1 MALTGIAAAYSA
13 TGGAWERGPARVYD
27 RLAEMLISH
36 SPVPL
41 AGGRALDVG
50 AGTGAASRAALGAGA
65 AVVVAVDASFG
76 MLSHSAAARPA
87 AVVGDALALPFATST
102 FDASVAAF
110 SLNHLRSP
118 GAGLLEMA
126 RVTRRGGALL
136 AATYGADDAHP
147 VKDAVN
153 KALAAYG
160 WVAEP
165 WYTSLKADAFPL
177 FATPESC
184 ADAAKAAGLD
194 AEVEAVEVPFT
205 EFHAADLVEWRLGL
219 AQHAPFV
226 AGLSPEER
234 HDIVTDA
241 LNRLGEPPT
250 LVRSILVVS
259 AVRS

>member
-27 RLAEMLISH
+27 RLAEVLIAH
-36 SPVPL
+36 SPVAL
-41 AGGRALDVG
+41 DGTCTLDVG

-118 GAGLLEMA
+118 GAGFLEMA

-136 AATYGADDAHP
+136 AATYATDDAHP
-147 VKDAVN
+147 VKDAVSE
-153 KALAAYG
+153 ALAARG

-165 WYTSLKADAFPL
+165 WYTSLKAEAMTL
-177 FATPESC
+177 LATPEAC
-184 ADAAKAAGLD
+184 ADAAEAAGLD
-194 AEVEAVEVPFT
+194 AAVEAVQVPFT
-205 EFHAADLVEWRLGL
+205 EFHAADMVEWRLGL

-226 AGLSPEER
+226 AGLSLEER
-234 HDIVTDA
+234 QEIVTDA
-241 LNRLGEPPT
+241 LNRLGEPPD